1 MVYTDTSTHPNGLN
15 IKPRMLNKV
24 LSNDCIY
31 YHNKIILMKL
41 LLIEKFHKR
50 SDISKYT
57 AMVFVIAS
65 KYQDK

>member
-24 LSNDCIY
+24 LSNRCIY
-31 YHNKIILMKL
+31 YHNKIALMKL
-41 LLIEKFHKR
+41 LLIEKFHK
-50 SDISKYT
+50 ISNCT